1 MSTMDDQ
8 PANEPSQQETE
19 DGMEKETQNKGPQSY
34 REVAAAHISTLNE
47 INNQIPKM
55 LKYFATALTQ
65 LTNNP
70 IPFEHPDFVSTPGTL
85 DYRKEAF
92 RINAAYCSM
101 AINEIR
107 EELVKQINDL
117 EKHKVIP
124 KSHPKYTVAKRHG
137 QGGEEEKAEVVD
149 PEKEVRNGGY
159 GEFDVGVL
167 NARASSGQVGGEDV
181 LDRVKAILEDLKK
194 QAGAVDGDAMVVDG

>member
-1 MSTMDDQ
+1 MDDQ
-8 PANEPSQQETE
+8 PENEASQEIE
-19 DGMEKETQNKGPQSY
+19 NGAEKGQQTREPQSY
-34 REVAAAHISTLNE
+34 RQVAAAHISTLNE

-101 AINEIR
+101 AVDEIR

-137 QGGEEEKAEVVD
+137 QTGKEETAEVVD

-167 NARASSGQVGGEDV
+167 NARANSGQVGGEDV
-181 LDRVKAILEDLKK
+181 LDRVKAILEDLKR
-194 QAGAVDGDAMVVDG
+194 QSEGDAYGDEMVVDG